1 MGVMRPADHSL
12 GAAAVAADGS
22 VHRSGHGWVSWGM
35 LGALLVL
42 AATVVQ
48 LAVGAFVPGLPQFSG
63 KAFGARLA
71 AYPVLM
77 LVAPAGW
84 WLTSRRSGGRQT
96 TTGPPWAAFTLIG
109 APFLVD
115 VTGNTLDL
123 YDRIAWWDD
132 ANHAVNWFLLCAGIG
147 LLLVRARIRPT
158 MALAGL
164 VTGLGALLAILW
176 ELAEWY
182 TFIRHGTELDTAY
195 QDTLGDE
202 ALGLVGAAAAAG
214 VVAWRARQAHS
225 TTE

>member
-1 MGVMRPADHSL
+1 MSAMRHADRSAD
-12 GAAAVAADGS
+12 AAAF
-22 VHRSGHGWVSWGM
+22 
-35 LGALLVL
+35 L
-42 AATVVQ
+42 AAETGTRRVPWVMLCCVAVLLASVVQ

-84 WLTSRRSGGRQT
+84 WLARRWTGSRPEAL
-96 TTGPPWAAFTLIG
+96 GPPWTAFTLIG
-109 APFLVD
+109 APFLID

-123 YDRIAWWDD
+123 YDRVAWWDD
-132 ANHAVNWFLLCAGIG
+132 ANHAVNWFFLCAGIG
-147 LLLVRARIRPT
+147 LLLVRTSIRPT
-158 MALAGL
+158 AVLVGL
-164 VTGLGALLAILW
+164 VTGIGALLAILW

-202 ALGLVGAAAAAG
+202 TLGLLGAAIAAG
-214 VVAWRARQAHS
+214 LVAWRAHRVHGAQA
-225 TTE
+225 